1 LPDGRSQEE
10 TMRSR
15 PLPLFLALIATLLA
29 GCASRMQQADAAPF
43 APPDETDRASSAPST
58 RVEVAGLPEW
68 LRIRLADYDAQ
79 TGPAAP
85 RVVWQV
91 RYGDGVA
98 YYVQA
103 GCCDQLDPL
112 VDARGVLLCHPTG
125 GFTGRGDGRCPAPL
139 PPGPE
144 RREVWRHR

>member
-1 LPDGRSQEE
+1 
-10 TMRSR
+10 MRHR
-15 PLPLFLALIATLLA
+15 PLFLPVLVLAATLC
-29 GCASRMQQADAAPF
+29 GCAARIAQGDAAPL
-43 APPDETDRASSAPST
+43 APLDGSDRASSAPST

-79 TGPAAP
+79 SGPAAP
-85 RVVWQV
+85 RAVFEVP
-91 RYGDGVA
+91 YGDGVA

-112 VDARGVLLCHPTG
+112 VDARGVLVCHPTG

-139 PPGPE
+139 PPPAQ
-144 RREVWRHR
+144 RRAVWHHR

>member
-1 LPDGRSQEE
+1 
-10 TMRSR
+10 MRPR
-15 PLPLFLALIATLLA
+15 VLFPVIALSTLLVA
-29 GCASRMQQADAAPF
+29 GCASRVEQGEAAPL
-43 APPDETDRASSAPST
+43 APPDGSDRASAAPSN

-79 TGPAAP
+79 PGAAAP
-85 RVVWQV
+85 RAVYEV

-98 YYVQA
+98 YYTKA

-112 VDARGVLLCHPTG
+112 VDSRGVLVCYPSG
-125 GFTGRGDGRCPAPL
+125 GFTGRGDGKCPGAL
-139 PPGPE
+139 PPAAD

>member
-1 LPDGRSQEE
+1 MPR
-10 TMRSR
+10 RR
-15 PLPLFLALIATLLA
+15 PIAPSTSLASLTLAALLLA
-29 GCASRMQQADAAPF
+29 GCAERRIIQGDAAPL
-43 APPDETDRASSAPST
+43 APPTDVDRASATPSD

-79 TGPAAP
+79 AGPAAP
-85 RVVWQV
+85 RAVWQV
-91 RYGDGVA
+91 RYGEGVA

-112 VDARGVLLCHPTG
+112 VDTRGVLVCYPTG
-125 GFTGRGDGRCPAPL
+125 GFTGHGDGKCMGAL
-139 PPGPE
+139 PPMSE

>member
-1 LPDGRSQEE
+1 MLHGR
-10 TMRSR
+10 
-15 PLPLFLALIATLLA
+15 LLALLVTSAALVA
-29 GCASRMQQADAAPF
+29 GCASRVEKAAAAPI
-43 APPDETDRASSAPST
+43 APPDNSDRASAAPSN
-58 RVEVAGLPEW
+58 RAEVAGLPDW

-79 TGPAAP
+79 SGPAAP
-85 RVVWQV
+85 RAVYEV

-112 VDARGVLLCHPTG
+112 VDAHGVLVCYPSG
-125 GFTGRGDGRCPAPL
+125 GFTGRGDGKCLGAL
-139 PPGPE
+139 PPVAE

>member
-1 LPDGRSQEE
+1 MLHR
-10 TMRSR
+10 R
-15 PLPLFLALIATLLA
+15 LLALLVTSATLVA
-29 GCASRMQQADAAPF
+29 GCASRVEKGAAAPI
-43 APPDETDRASSAPST
+43 APLDNSDRASAAPSD
-58 RVEVAGLPEW
+58 RAEVAGLPDW

-79 TGPAAP
+79 SGPAAP
-85 RVVWQV
+85 RAVYEV

-112 VDARGVLLCHPTG
+112 VDAHGVLVCYPSG
-125 GFTGRGDGRCPAPL
+125 GFTGRGDGKCLGAL
-139 PPGPE
+139 PPVAE

>member
-1 LPDGRSQEE
+1 
-10 TMRSR
+10 MRPGPMLVLSVAV
-15 PLPLFLALIATLLA
+15 FA
-29 GCASRMQQADAAPF
+29 GCAARIAQGDAAPI
-43 APPDETDRASSAPST
+43 APPDESDRASSAPST
-58 RVEVAGLPEW
+58 RVEVGGLPDW

-79 TGPAAP
+79 PGPAAP
-85 RVVWQV
+85 RAVFEV

-112 VDARGVLLCHPTG
+112 IDARGVLVCYPTG
-125 GFTGRGDGRCPAPL
+125 GFTGRGDGKCPGAL
-139 PPGPE
+139 PQVTE

>member
-1 LPDGRSQEE
+1 MRPRHLLTTFALP
-10 TMRSR
+10 
-15 PLPLFLALIATLLA
+15 ALLLLA
-29 GCASRMQQADAAPF
+29 GCADRIAKGDAAPL
-43 APPDETDRASSAPST
+43 APPDGSDRASSAPSA

-79 TGPAAP
+79 PGPAAP
-85 RVVWQV
+85 RAVYEVPW
-91 RYGDGVA
+91 RGGVA

-112 VDARGVLLCHPTG
+112 VDARGVLLCYPSG
-125 GFTGRGDGRCPAPL
+125 GFTGRGDGKCPGAL
-139 PPGPE
+139 PGPPD

>member
-1 LPDGRSQEE
+1 
-10 TMRSR
+10 MRLR
-15 PLPLFLALIATLLA
+15 HLLATLTLPAVVLA
-29 GCASRMQQADAAPF
+29 GCADRIARGDAAPL
-43 APPDETDRASSAPST
+43 APPDGSDRASSAPST

-79 TGPAAP
+79 PGPAAP
-85 RVVWQV
+85 RAVFEL

-98 YYVQA
+98 YYVKA

-112 VDARGVLLCHPTG
+112 VDARGVLLCHPSG
-125 GFTGRGDGRCPAPL
+125 GFTGRGDGKCPGPL
-139 PPGPE
+139 PAE